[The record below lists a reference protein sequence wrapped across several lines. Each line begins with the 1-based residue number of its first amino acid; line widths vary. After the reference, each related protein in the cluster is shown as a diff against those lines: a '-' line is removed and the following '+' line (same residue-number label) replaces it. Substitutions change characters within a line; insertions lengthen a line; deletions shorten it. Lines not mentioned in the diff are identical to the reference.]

1 MRIRTVLIAAM
12 ALVLVAGVGAF
23 ALYHY
28 LTANLRLPVARP
40 ACRITAQGTVD
51 LDPDQLGNAATI
63 AAVGLRRRLP
73 EQAVVVA
80 LTTAMQESK
89 LRNLPGGD
97 RDSIGLFQQR
107 PSQGWG
113 SAEQIA
119 DARYAAGRFYDELL
133 RIPRWQTLPAAD
145 AAQAVQRSAYPEA
158 YQRWVVSSQVLTRA
172 FHGVAGQAVSCTLT
186 DPPAQRGATATAT
199 LATSLLADW
208 GVYGTVAADTLK
220 VTAADAQTGWRYA
233 DWLVARAGEHG
244 VRTVRYGGLVWDS
257 HRGGWKKDPHGTPG
271 AVVAEVWP

>member
-12 ALVLVAGVGAF
+12 ALVLIGAGGAF

-28 LTANLRLPVARP
+28 LTANLRLPVAHP
-40 ACRITAQGTVD
+40 ACHITAQGTVD
-51 LDPDQLGNAATI
+51 LDPDQVGNAATI

-73 EQAVVVA
+73 DQAVVVA
-80 LTTAMQESK
+80 LATAMQESK

-133 RIPRWQTLPAAD
+133 RIPHWQTLRVAD
-145 AAQAVQRSAYPEA
+145 AAQAVQRSAYPGA
-158 YQRWVVSSQVLTRA
+158 YDRWVPASLVLTRA

-199 LATSLLADW
+199 VATSLLADW
-208 GVYGTVAADTLK
+208 GVYAKVATNSLK
-220 VTAADAQTGWRYA
+220 VPAADAQTGWRYA

-244 VRTVRYGGLVWDS
+244 IRTVRYAGMAWDS
-257 HRGGWKKDPHGTPG
+257 QRGSWQKDRRGTPG